1 MWNWKEDN
9 ARRTI
14 YLYIAQNLLLSH
26 ICPLSIIVIVE
37 LYFATMCASS
47 VIFNRQWPTV
57 LITIILPEGLKVW
70 KNIFNP
76 TLYSS
81 QLEIFSNPL
90 LNGNHKIK
98 MCITLWKQLSIMN
111 FFITTSKK
119 RKFKKR
125 KIDLSYLNDWHS
137 RNGQKNAILVEKHDI
152 VTARF
157 FVTDSKVKEL
167 LRMGMGMLGWTAGQK
182 LIKIAWFSYFEF
194 EF

>member
-1 MWNWKEDN
+1 M
-9 ARRTI
+9 T
-14 YLYIAQNLLLSH
+14 H
-26 ICPLSIIVIVE
+26 SINYN
-37 LYFATMCASS
+37 YFTWRA
-47 VIFNRQWPTV
+47 
-57 LITIILPEGLKVW
+57 EGLKEYLQSH
-70 KNIFNP
+70 IILLP
-76 TLYSS
+76 TWNF
-81 QLEIFSNPL
+81 QQ
-90 LNGNHKIK
+90 GNHKIK

>member
-26 ICPLSIIVIVE
+26 IWPLSIIVIVE

-81 QLEIFSNPL
+81 QLEIFSKAITKLKCASHCESNYRLWISL
-90 LNGNHKIK
+90 LQQVKKGNSKREKLTYLIWMIDIAEMDRK
-98 MCITLWKQLSIMN
+98 MLFW
-111 FFITTSKK
+111 
-119 RKFKKR
+119 
-125 KIDLSYLNDWHS
+125 
-137 RNGQKNAILVEKHDI
+137 
-152 VTARF
+152 
-157 FVTDSKVKEL
+157 
-167 LRMGMGMLGWTAGQK
+167 
-182 LIKIAWFSYFEF
+182 
-194 EF
+194 